1 MLDRTEYVE
10 QAYLFKLLR
19 ERIVEQVPLQESLES
34 VQAELLTTTKLPM
47 AVDYMLVE
55 LKHSGTMG
63 PAMQRLSHYFAP
75 FQAYLTT
82 EAERETGRFDL
93 QVALQIMET
102 EAKYRIELR
111 DAEQLNV
118 QGLFLFH
125 FECLCRNRLRYD
137 PGIAAIAQDP
147 MYDADWRDWL
157 AEVRK
162 QVGFIDLSDMIFL
175 RSMEF
180 RRLLLL
186 EGRSVEG
193 RPPFL
198 FGEKEGR
205 IAKANRRRDPLYLF
219 SALQRH
225 LGYPKVPVPIPYDD
239 TPSLIPQLMRRI
251 ERMESRIKLLEEET
265 RGGIDLTKFFGPP
278 PPEQSDRP

>member
-1 MLDRTEYVE
+1 MLDRAEYVE

-19 ERIVEQVPLQESLES
+19 ERIGDQVPLQESLQD

-63 PAMQRLSHYFAP
+63 PAMQRMSHYFTP

-93 QVALQIMET
+93 QVALQILET
-102 EAKYRIELR
+102 EARYRIELSEF
-111 DAEQLNV
+111 EQPNV

-137 PGIAAIAQDP
+137 QGIAALGQDP
-147 MYDADWRDWL
+147 LYDADWRQWI
-157 AEVRK
+157 AEVRN
-162 QVGFIDLSDMIFL
+162 QVGFVDVADLVFL
-175 RSMEF
+175 RSKEF

-278 PPEQSDRP
+278 PEDSGES